1 MHIKVNVCGIANM
14 ATLTTHS
21 RTSSTLVYCGSE
33 WPALQWVIAY
43 KMCVCVR
50 EWVRKLFQSQI
61 NLKAPLPDRSI
72 RRDKDLCEKRAWKE
86 HEESCALSRKTGSG
100 HFRSRVKGT
109 QVGKSWL
116 WVTILKQRLNN
127 KHGEQFK
134 QQNAKRKEEG
144 CGVKEGQLKEVSH
157 TSWSLLTL
165 THCPSA
171 PSHSYQI

>member
-33 WPALQWVIAY
+33 WPALHESSSI
-43 KMCVCVR
+43 KCVCVR

-134 QQNAKRKEEG
+134 QQDAKRKEEG

-171 PSHSYQI
+171 PSNSYQI